1 MANTLS
7 MHIWNGMARIATPS
21 SQPHRWTLN
30 PKPYIPRNP
39 QPPWITLNPGPTL
52 PVGVRLR
59 HVVRVAGEGAA
70 DILGVDVGAAGLCML
85 QLLQAQNTWGGE
97 CEMIRAEK
105 KVCVV
110 CVGD

>member
-1 MANTLS
+1 M
-7 MHIWNGMARIATPS
+7 
-21 SQPHRWTLN
+21 
-30 PKPYIPRNP
+30 
-39 QPPWITLNPGPTL
+39 
-52 PVGVRLR
+52 
-59 HVVRVAGEGAA
+59 VRVAGEGAA